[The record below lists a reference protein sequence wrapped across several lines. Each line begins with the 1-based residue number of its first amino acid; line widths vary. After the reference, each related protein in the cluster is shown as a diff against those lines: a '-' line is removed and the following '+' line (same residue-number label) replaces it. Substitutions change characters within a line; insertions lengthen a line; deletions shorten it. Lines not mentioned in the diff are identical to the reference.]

1 MLRYHYVHPDPRY
14 YKYAKE
20 NLVDPNA
27 KLLSQCIEVSGI
39 TWALYVDKTDMK
51 KVLEGLSVPSF
62 MDKAFYLLWAD
73 DPRLDPVIGYML
85 DKKEKRRYVFLP

>member
-1 MLRYHYVHPDPRY
+1 MLRYHYTHPDPRY

-39 TWALYVDKTDMK
+39 TWNLYVDKEDMK
-51 KVLEGLSVPSF
+51 KLLSDLPEFSYV
-62 MDKAFYLLWAD
+62 DKTFYLLWAE
-73 DPRLDPVIGYML
+73 DPRLDPIIGYML
-85 DKKEKRRYVFLP
+85 DREEKRRYVFLP